1 MKRSAIIVS
10 ALAVLLLSTWGTG
23 AYAQGEEKIS
33 AKVAKPMKAA
43 QEAVQKKQWDQALAK
58 TFEAQGIQGR
68 TAFDDYQINEFLG
81 YIYLQQK
88 KYGDAAKVYEQ
99 QIASARVPADQL
111 EERLKTLVQ
120 LFTVSK
126 TYPKVTDYGSRWI
139 KAGGSDLD
147 TRVLVGQAYYL
158 QKDYKNTIAVIEA
171 IARDA
176 EKAGKPVQENWL
188 QLVRSSYTNLGNAG
202 GANRT
207 LEQLVRFYPKPEYWD
222 ALLDGLIRQKST
234 DLVTLNIYR
243 LMLQVG
249 VLTDPDDY
257 VVMTEMLLEDGLP
270 GEAQRVMEAGY
281 AAKVFDTDDKVRAD
295 RYARRLADAKA
306 KAEADRKTLGAAAA
320 EAHKATTGAA
330 DVALGLA
337 YASFQEYAK
346 TVEAIPRGLQKG
358 GLKPGTPTDPDQAQI
373 MLGIANLKLGK
384 KPEALQ
390 AFEKVKGDPQ
400 MSEVARLWTIYT
412 KSSG

>member
-10 ALAVLLLSTWGTG
+10 VLAAVLLSAGGTDVH
-23 AYAQGEEKIS
+23 AQGEEKIS

-43 QEAVQKKQWDQALAK
+43 QEAIQKKQWDQALAK
-58 TFEAQGIQGR
+58 TLEAQTTQGR

-81 YIYLQQK
+81 YIYLQQR
-88 KYGDAAKVYEQ
+88 KYGDAARVYEQ
-99 QIASARVPADQL
+99 QIASGRVPADQL
-111 EERLKTLVQ
+111 AERLKTLVQ

-139 KAGGSDLD
+139 KGGGSDID

-158 QKDYKNTIAVIEA
+158 QKDYKNAIAVIEGLT
-171 IARDA
+171 RDA

-188 QLVRSSYTNLGNAG
+188 QLVRSSYTNLGNAE

-207 LEQLVRFYPKPEYWD
+207 LEQLVRLYPKPEYWD

-234 DLVTLNIYR
+234 DRVALNVYR
-243 LMLQVG
+243 LMLEVG
-249 VLTDPDDY
+249 VLQQPDEY
-257 VVMTEMLLEDGLP
+257 VEMAEMLLEEGLP

-306 KAEADRKTLGAAAA
+306 TAEADRKTLSAAAV
-320 EAHKATTGAA
+320 EAQKATTGQP

-337 YASFQEYAK
+337 YASFQDYAK
-346 TVEAIPRGLQKG
+346 AAEAIPRGLQKG
-358 GLKPGTPTDPDQAQI
+358 GVTDPDQAQI
-373 MLGIANLKLGK
+373 ILGIANLKLGK
-384 KPEALQ
+384 KPEAMK
-390 AFEKVKGDPQ
+390 AFEQVKAADPQ
-400 MSEVARLWTIYT
+400 LNEVARLWTIYT